1 MGTDF
6 PASHNGSGG
15 LLFDFA
21 QRVEEGLKELVKR

>member
-6 PASHNGSGG
+6 PASCNRSGW

-21 QRVEEGLKELVKR
+21 QRVEEGLEKLMKR